1 LREGDVAD
9 AKMLICKNFKTS
21 WGKNSDVVNR
31 CLELLAD
38 VTQWNGFH
46 GISNWPTVLLVH
58 SFKSKEKLGIY
69 KALQFLGDSFL
80 AQDDEDTAASLF
92 TVALE
97 GFTYMDVHRSR
108 AECMLHL
115 GDISKGHGDLLKAVK
130 LWETARPLFKRSSQA
145 KQVKNIDEKLTN
157 VGEDVRKNHKTNLA
171 HLAELSAPSGSLEED
186 DEPSNI
192 EKDIDGLNVDGIK
205 LNWVA
210 I

>member
-1 LREGDVAD
+1 MDAPKQEVQKNIDTAKLLLVDMGLRMGAECVQADLSLREGDVAD
-9 AKMLICKNFKTS
+9 ANMLICKNFKAS

-58 SFKSKEKLGIY
+58 SFKSKGKLGIH

-97 GFTYMDVHRSR
+97 AFTYMDVHCSR

-115 GDISKGHGDLLKAVK
+115 GDIS
-130 LWETARPLFKRSSQA
+130 
-145 KQVKNIDEKLTN
+145 
-157 VGEDVRKNHKTNLA
+157 
-171 HLAELSAPSGSLEED
+171 
-186 DEPSNI
+186 
-192 EKDIDGLNVDGIK
+192 
-205 LNWVA
+205 
-210 I
+210 